1 MLNSTSDF
9 EEIGP
14 QNIPACAAPRGSWID
29 GFDSAGDSKLLTR
42 SGQASDRGRRHGAA
56 EELGQGVQPQ
66 PRNRPRPSAFDFGRG
81 EPTDVAQR
89 QRSRRPQA
97 PSVGRGAKPRPP
109 SEARLPLAC
118 LRAAQVGHEVSEGT
132 ASSRAAQPKTNG
144 RNDRAAQPEPGV
156 AALRAAGPQGRRS
169 RPPEAEGREGAVKR
183 ADAASSRGSAGA
195 AALAAGAK
203 RRPARCPMHG
213 ASTRSGTH
221 RLEIVV
227 VIAVVGSATRID
239 EAIYEGSKS

>member
-1 MLNSTSDF
+1 MLNWTRPRDKC
-9 EEIGP
+9 GP
-14 QNIPACAAPRGSWID
+14 HRTQAIAAPRGSWID
-29 GFDSAGDSKLLTR
+29 TVDPAGDSAQLAR
-42 SGQASDRGRRHGAA
+42 PSQANNRGRRHGEA

-66 PRNRPRPSAFDFGRG
+66 PRNRSRPSAFDFGRG

-118 LRAAQVGHEVSEGT
+118 LRAAQVGHEVFEGT

-156 AALRAAGPQGRRS
+156 AALGGRR
-169 RPPEAEGREGAVKR
+169 P
-183 ADAASSRGSAGA
+183 
-195 AALAAGAK
+195 
-203 RRPARCPMHG
+203 
-213 ASTRSGTH
+213 
-221 RLEIVV
+221 
-227 VIAVVGSATRID
+227 
-239 EAIYEGSKS
+239 

>member
-81 EPTDVAQR
+81 EPTDVA
-89 QRSRRPQA
+89 
-97 PSVGRGAKPRPP
+97 
-109 SEARLPLAC
+109 
-118 LRAAQVGHEVSEGT
+118 
-132 ASSRAAQPKTNG
+132 
-144 RNDRAAQPEPGV
+144 
-156 AALRAAGPQGRRS
+156 
-169 RPPEAEGREGAVKR
+169 
-183 ADAASSRGSAGA
+183 
-195 AALAAGAK
+195 
-203 RRPARCPMHG
+203 
-213 ASTRSGTH
+213 
-221 RLEIVV
+221 
-227 VIAVVGSATRID
+227 
-239 EAIYEGSKS
+239 

>member
-9 EEIGP
+9 GEIGP
-14 QNIPACAAPRGSWID
+14 QSVSACAAPRGAWID
-29 GFDSAGDSKLLTR
+29 GFDSAGDSKVLAR
-42 SGQASDRGRRHGAA
+42 SGHASDRGQRHGEA

-66 PRNRPRPSAFDFGRG
+66 PRNRSRPSAFDFGRG
-81 EPTDVAQR
+81 EPIDVAQR

-156 AALRAAGPQGRRS
+156 AALGGRR
-169 RPPEAEGREGAVKR
+169 P
-183 ADAASSRGSAGA
+183 
-195 AALAAGAK
+195 
-203 RRPARCPMHG
+203 
-213 ASTRSGTH
+213 
-221 RLEIVV
+221 
-227 VIAVVGSATRID
+227 
-239 EAIYEGSKS
+239 

>member
-132 ASSRAAQPKTNG
+132 ASSRAAQPK
-144 RNDRAAQPEPGV
+144 RNERGAIVQRSPC
-156 AALRAAGPQGRRS
+156 QG
-169 RPPEAEGREGAVKR
+169 
-183 ADAASSRGSAGA
+183 
-195 AALAAGAK
+195 
-203 RRPARCPMHG
+203 
-213 ASTRSGTH
+213 
-221 RLEIVV
+221 
-227 VIAVVGSATRID
+227 
-239 EAIYEGSKS
+239 